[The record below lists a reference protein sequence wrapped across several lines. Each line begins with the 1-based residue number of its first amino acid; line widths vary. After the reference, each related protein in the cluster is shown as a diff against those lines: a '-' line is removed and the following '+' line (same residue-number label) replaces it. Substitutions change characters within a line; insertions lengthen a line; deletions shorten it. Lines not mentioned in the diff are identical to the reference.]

1 MQLANQP
8 DKLIKEL
15 LLSITEKGQFM
26 NKETNEILD
35 VSSFILSKLLYIIGH
50 VAIKQLVHLDVS
62 IYKELKRRNMLREM
76 QGKKKKRITKSICST
91 SDRIK
96 STNMSTISNSS
107 SIQRASRNK
116 ETSIFNED
124 NGEEA
129 LEGAIDDAEAEFV
142 NGTLEHEIVTGNGL
156 LTKYVYV
163 LRIARMTFGY

>member
-1 MQLANQP
+1 
-8 DKLIKEL
+8 
-15 LLSITEKGQFM
+15 
-26 NKETNEILD
+26 
-35 VSSFILSKLLYIIGH
+35 
-50 VAIKQLVHLDVS
+50 
-62 IYKELKRRNMLREM
+62 
-76 QGKKKKRITKSICST
+76 
-91 SDRIK
+91 
-96 STNMSTISNSS
+96 MSTISNSS